1 VRLFFL
7 LQPYQEQGVKDK
19 ERYLKEVREYKE
31 LLKLHDGVIPAEIP
45 MLQKK
50 KTKKNIKEEN
60 P

>member
-1 VRLFFL
+1 